1 MDVIL
6 DNAGQILQ
14 GAGYTLGT
22 AGYSVLFSLI
32 LGSLLGIAS
41 AARIPILHQALTAY
55 TELIRNTPELVQ
67 LFWIYLVLPA
77 IGIRLTILGAVIVY
91 LCVNGVAYTL
101 LVVRGGIE
109 AVPVGQFEAS
119 RALGLG
125 RYRTY
130 RRIILPQA
138 LRSVA
143 PSLVNEVIRI
153 LKNSTLVSLVAAPD
167 LIYQVTHLANIN
179 FEPIV
184 FQLLAAAFFFVVITL
199 ISILARGVTN
209 VERIPV

>member
-1 MDVIL
+1 MDVFL
-6 DNAGQILQ
+6 DNAGQILE

-32 LGSLLGIAS
+32 LGSLLGIV
-41 AARIPILHQALTAY
+41 AAAKVPVVHQILTAY

-101 LVVRGGIE
+101 LVVKGGIQ
-109 AVPVGQFEAS
+109 AIPLGQFEAS

-138 LRSVA
+138 LRSVVPA
-143 PSLVNEVIRI
+143 LVNEVIRI
-153 LKNSTLVSLVAAPD
+153 LKNSTLVSLIAAPD
-167 LIYQVTHLANIN
+167 LIYHITHLANIT
-179 FEPIV
+179 FEPIA
-184 FQLLAAAFFFVVITL
+184 FQLLAAVFFFVVITL
-199 ISILARGVTN
+199 ISILARSLTD
-209 VERIPV
+209 VERIRV